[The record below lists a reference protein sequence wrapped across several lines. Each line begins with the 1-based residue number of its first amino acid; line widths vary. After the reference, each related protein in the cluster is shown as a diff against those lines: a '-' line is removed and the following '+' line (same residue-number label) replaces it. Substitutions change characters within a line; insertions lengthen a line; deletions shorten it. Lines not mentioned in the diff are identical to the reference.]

1 MPALVIRYGRICSLE
16 SACKLSQSNQLMW
29 ARSGKWF
36 MCKQTI
42 QAQAEYILCLDYLYY
57 PNDVGLSL
65 GLCMKTLYLPKTRAG
80 PLMLCAVCSPRVLAF
95 SGSTFSESYGTSTST
110 AAGRCSGCWFFT
122 APTCASSAVTPELVF
137 FHGWP
142 PGQLMPAIVRH
153 RERRDILPAAH
164 SKIHSWALDSCPRI
178 YSFFFN
184 N

>member
-1 MPALVIRYGRICSLE
+1 
-16 SACKLSQSNQLMW
+16 
-29 ARSGKWF
+29 
-36 MCKQTI
+36 MCKQTT
-42 QAQAEYILCLDYLYY
+42 QAQAECILCLDYLYY

-65 GLCMKTLYLPKTRAG
+65 GLCMKTLYPPKTRAG

-122 APTCASSAVTPELVF
+122 APTCASSAVTPELVS

-142 PGQLMPAIVRH
+142 PGQLLPAITRH
-153 RERRDILPAAH
+153 RERRDILPAPQ
-164 SKIHSWALDSCPRI
+164 SKIHSRALGSCPRI